1 MKAMIEINT
10 RKPVDVIDITAL
22 VQQYLQETGLE
33 SGICLVYTFHTTT
46 GLAVNEADGA
56 LMRDI
61 INFLEKLAPEGAGYQ
76 HDRSD
81 GNAHAHLRATLL
93 GNSVALPIEQNRLL
107 LGTWQRI
114 LFFELD
120 GPRRRSVL
128 VKAIPG

>member
-1 MKAMIEINT
+1 MSAIEIDT
-10 RKPVDVIDITAL
+10 RKSVDVIDITAL
-22 VQQYLQETGLE
+22 VQQQLQESGLE

-46 GLAVNEADGA
+46 GLTVNEADIA
-56 LMRDI
+56 LIQDI
-61 INFLEKLAPEGAGYQ
+61 LGLLEKLAPVGAGYR

-93 GNSVALPIEQNRLL
+93 GNSVVIPFESDKLL

-120 GPRRRSVL
+120 GPRRRTL
-128 VKAIPG
+128 QCKAIPDR

>member
-1 MKAMIEINT
+1 MIEIDT
-10 RKPVDVIDITAL
+10 ERPVDVIDITTR
-22 VQQYLQETGLE
+22 VQQCLDEMGLE

-56 LMRDI
+56 LMQDI
-61 INFLEKLAPEGAGYQ
+61 LNFLQKLAPEGMGYQ

-93 GNSVALPIEQNRLL
+93 GNSLVLPVEQSRLL

-120 GPRRRSVL
+120 GPRRRSIL